1 MEDWGYDDWVS
12 EQCWAHMTDDENP
25 EILTIEVMMIKIIV
39 YLNVSPDVYFL
50 IEAVFLNT
58 IFRSTLAC
66 MIQDDPSNISYIGSC
81 LYI

>member
-1 MEDWGYDDWVS
+1 
-12 EQCWAHMTDDENP
+12 
-25 EILTIEVMMIKIIV
+25 MIKIIV